1 MQCYNVWVGQL
12 FYQQLVDIVHTLQWR
27 VVRKLYIKISNIKFL
42 QLMTFS
48 ATSVHGKGHSSP
60 LFSAHFGLARSPISA
75 TLLSSCIVLCLNKS
89 TR

>member
-1 MQCYNVWVGQL
+1 MQYYNLWVGQL
-12 FYQQLVDIVHTLQWR
+12 FYQQLDIVHIFQRR

-48 ATSVHGKGHSSP
+48 AMSVHGKGHRSA
-60 LFSAHFGLARSPISA
+60 LFSAHFALARSPISA
-75 TLLSSCIVLCLNKS
+75 TLLRSCIVLCLNKS